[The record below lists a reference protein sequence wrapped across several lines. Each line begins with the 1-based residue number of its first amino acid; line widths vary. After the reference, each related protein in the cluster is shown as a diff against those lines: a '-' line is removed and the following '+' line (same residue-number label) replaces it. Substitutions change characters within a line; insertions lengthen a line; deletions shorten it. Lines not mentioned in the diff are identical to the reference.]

1 MTAPH
6 NASRIMLVDDEPV
19 NLKLLAKMLQGK
31 GYHNLDPIQDPRQVI
46 DAYIA
51 NPPDLILLDI
61 NMPHMDGYAV
71 LNALQ
76 AQRDPML
83 PPIVVL
89 TAQQGRDY
97 MLRALEAGARDFI
110 TKPLDQFEL
119 YARVRNLLDTRQAH
133 RMARDQNAALEAMVQ
148 ERTLELQRTR
158 LQIVQRLGQ
167 AAEYRDNETGFH
179 VLRMSKV
186 SALLARH
193 LGWGDARCELML
205 HASPMHDVGKIGVPD
220 AVLLKPGKLNSEEW
234 ELMKAHVTI
243 GAELLSNADSDLLH
257 MAREIA
263 LGHHEKWDG
272 SGYPGGLKGEA
283 IPIAARIVA
292 VADVFDALMS
302 KRPYKEAWKEEDAVA
317 YIRENAGTHFD
328 PEVVECFIGLLPEV
342 RAICQAYA
350 DPHTP
355 RAAQRILRAVA

>member
-1 MTAPH
+1 MTIPH
-6 NASRIMLVDDEPV
+6 SASRIMFVDDEPV
-19 NLKLLAKMLQGK
+19 NLKLLTKMLQSK

-76 AQRDPML
+76 AQHDPML
-83 PPIVVL
+83 PPVVVL

-110 TKPLDQFEL
+110 TKPFDQVEL
-119 YARVRNLLDTRQAH
+119 HARVRNLLDAHQAH
-133 RMARDQNAALEAMVQ
+133 RMTCAQNAALEEMVK

-167 AAEYRDNETGFH
+167 AAEYRDNETGLH

-186 SALLARH
+186 STLLARH
-193 LGWGDARCELML
+193 LGWCEARCELML

-220 AVLLKPGKLNSEEW
+220 AVLLKPGKLDPSEW

-243 GAELLSNADSDLLH
+243 GAELLSNADSDLLQ

-272 SGYPGGLKGEA
+272 SGYPAGLKGEG

-302 KRPYKEAWKEEDAVA
+302 KRPYKEAWREEDAIA
-317 YIRENAGTHFD
+317 YIQGQAGKHFD
-328 PEVVECFIGLLPEV
+328 PKVVECFMELLPEI
-342 RAICQAYA
+342 RAIGQAHA
-350 DPHTP
+350 EPEGWVHP
-355 RAAQRILRAVA
+355 ERAAA